1 MGLFDYFKPSEKKS
15 ATVARERLQI
25 ILAHER
31 AERDRPSYLPR
42 LQKEILAV
50 VRKYVEVDQEDVE
63 INLDRRDD
71 CEILALSVTLPEK
84 DEPKAQRA

>member
-1 MGLFDYFKPSEKKS
+1 MGIFDYFKPSEKKS

-31 AERDRPSYLPR
+31 AERNSPSYLPR

-71 CEILALSVTLPEK
+71 CEILALSVILPES
-84 DEPKAQRA
+84 DEPEAKRA